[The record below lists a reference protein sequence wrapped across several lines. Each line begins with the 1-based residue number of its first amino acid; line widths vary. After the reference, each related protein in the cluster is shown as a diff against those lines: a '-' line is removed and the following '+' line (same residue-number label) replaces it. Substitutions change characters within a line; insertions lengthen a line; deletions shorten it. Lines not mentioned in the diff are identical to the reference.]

1 MSAISNVHA
10 IHIVKCSWCNRLGHE
25 QVNCP
30 IWIGCIAHEREKQIR
45 LKEMQVTDEYSPSK
59 GALVAFLLEVL
70 VAAVILAFTGIR

>member
-45 LKEMQVTDEYSPSK
+45 LNEMQTDDGSASK
-59 GALVAFLLEVL
+59 GILVAFLLEVL